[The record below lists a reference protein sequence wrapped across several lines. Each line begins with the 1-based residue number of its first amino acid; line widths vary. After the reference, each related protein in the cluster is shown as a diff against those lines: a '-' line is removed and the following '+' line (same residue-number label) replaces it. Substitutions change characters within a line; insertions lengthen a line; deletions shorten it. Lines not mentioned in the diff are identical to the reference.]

1 MVISQKVKKYFR
13 WSQVLLAGREH
24 VLYNIFKDIRVDVYQ
39 LKGDHN
45 WEQNNSYV
53 CFYFLTSPGQMLKTI
68 FVESCNFY

>member
-45 WEQNNSYV
+45 WGQNNS
-53 CFYFLTSPGQMLKTI
+53 
-68 FVESCNFY
+68 

>member
-13 WSQVLLAGREH
+13 WSQVLLADREH

-45 WEQNNSYV
+45 WEQNNS
-53 CFYFLTSPGQMLKTI
+53 
-68 FVESCNFY
+68 